1 MSRVTRW
8 KSSKNNEC
16 FKRLIM
22 KPASSVL
29 RLITTILASDEGRAR
44 LSFSYSQGFDDGFN
58 GETRQPIIV
67 KEVDSGSWFTDNYN
81 HRHRYMSCLVGF
93 S

>member
-1 MSRVTRW
+1 MSRVTSW

-22 KPASSVL
+22 KPARVL

-81 HRHRYMSCLVGF
+81 HRHRYISCLVGF